1 MGERVYMANN
11 RSSLFLLIA
20 VVAAVGLTAAACG
33 RGPGLTTDDTN
44 NQQQD
49 NGSDVQTPN
58 GLDVGVPDLGSGGN
72 PNLGVPPQS
81 GLGLPDSVASQPI
94 LDAEVQRATESVVEL
109 QDDVV
114 LKLVSMKFINS
125 YSDQTGL
132 STNYYIFASPSN
144 PQYYYLVNVPRN
156 GDRIKRFIM
165 PVDDL
170 ELQFDLLD
178 LPFQFWSLS
187 YIDAIKAAETVGAKE
202 FVEQHPQF
210 DLSLILAQ
218 PAGQYLN
225 WFLTYRATDGSGA
238 VLKVAVDSYG
248 GTASIVR

>member
-1 MGERVYMANN
+1 MTRN
-11 RSSLFLLIA
+11 RSTLVLLGLL
-20 VVAAVGLTAAACG
+20 VTVGLTAAACG
-33 RGPGLTTDDTN
+33 RGPGLANDNQD

-49 NGSDVQTPN
+49 TGSTTQTP
-58 GLDVGVPDLGSGGN
+58 DGVDLSLPDLGNGSSNVGT
-72 PNLGVPPQS
+72 PPQS

-94 LDAEVQRATESVVEL
+94 LDAEVQRATAAVAEL
-109 QDDVV
+109 EEDVI
-114 LKLVSMKFINS
+114 LKLVSTKFVNS

-132 STNYYIFASPSN
+132 ATNYYIFASPSN

-156 GDRIKRFIM
+156 GDRLKRFIM

-178 LPFQFWSLS
+178 LPFQFWKLS
-187 YIDAIKAAETVGAKE
+187 YIDAIKAAEGVGAKD
-202 FVEQHPQF
+202 FTNQHSKF

-238 VLKVAVDSYG
+238 VLKVAVDSYS